1 MCLRTTSSASSKIGP
16 GSPCSYTPE
25 LKSSVAPHWYSGN
38 ILPYGRRATCAGASS
53 LWAPAQT
60 ARPNGCLGSGGFLHL
75 PFQNLLVWGF
85 SKGVTPQVRLEE
97 AFPVAPR
104 PLPRWSPLSLPLCA
118 STQNHLLA
126 VLSPFHFLVWKT
138 NEKPAGPN
146 LLPSLLLTP

>member
-38 ILPYGRRATCAGASS
+38 ILPYRRRATCAGASS

-60 ARPNGCLGSGGFLHL
+60 ARANGCLGSGGFLHL
-75 PFQNLLVWGF
+75 PFQNLLVWVF
-85 SKGVTPQVRLEE
+85 SMVVTPQVRLEE
-97 AFPVAPR
+97 AFSVAPR

-126 VLSPFHFLVWKT
+126 VLSAFIFLFGKQMRNQLGLT
-138 NEKPAGPN
+138 SSPAF
-146 LLPSLLLTP
+146 S